1 VVRLHL
7 VELSPAA
14 ARQLRKLDRPI
25 QRRLYLRLRSLASDP
40 RPPGC
45 VQLQGTAGTFYRI
58 REGTYRIIYTIED
71 ARLVVLVVRIAH
83 RRDVYR

>member
-1 VVRLHL
+1 MVRTYL

-25 QRRLYLRLRSLASDP
+25 QRRLYLRLRRLTSEP

-45 VQLQGTAGTFYRI
+45 VQLQGASGTFYRI